1 MKKIQLLTGI
11 LVSVILIYIVL
22 NGIDFG
28 DVWNIIINLDYLILV
43 PAVIIQILSYWVRS
57 MRWAIILKNIKTVR
71 VNRLFPIICISY
83 MANNLLPLRIG
94 EFVRAYLMGKKENIS
109 ATAVFSTVIL
119 ERIYD
124 GITLLLF
131 LGVTA
136 ILYPFPSWVK
146 QIGLVTTLFFF
157 CALVFIFCLVVFKK
171 RTLSFINLFIQVL
184 PGKFNKKIDDI
195 IEKFIDGFDTI
206 KDKKKLVPIAVY
218 SIVIWSM
225 EAYLFY
231 ALAKAFD
238 FNSAV
243 YLAFFT
249 LVVVNLGIMIP
260 SSPGYV
266 GTFEYFITKA
276 LSVFG
281 ISKEISLSYAL
292 ILRVFQ
298 YLPITLIGFLFL
310 LKEGISL
317 TQLTKMSKDGNGREA

>member
-1 MKKIQLLTGI
+1 MKKIQLFVGI
-11 LVSVILIYIVL
+11 LVSIILVYFVVK
-22 NGIDFG
+22 GINFV
-28 DVWNIIINLDYLILV
+28 DVWKVIISLNYLILI

-57 MRWAIILKNIKTVR
+57 MRWAIILKNIKKVR
-71 VNRLFPIICISY
+71 VNNLFPVICISY

-94 EFVRAYLMGKKENIS
+94 EFVRAYLMGKKEKIS

-136 ILYPFPSWVK
+136 IVYPFPNWVK

-157 CALVFIFCLVVFKK
+157 CALGFIFCLVLFKE
-171 RTLSFINLFIQVL
+171 RTIAFINLFTKYL
-184 PGKFNKKIDDI
+184 PSNYNKSIKGI
-195 IEKFIDGFDTI
+195 IEKFIDGFDII
-206 KDKKKLVPIAVY
+206 KNKKNFVPIAVY

-225 EAYLFY
+225 EACLFY

-238 FNSAV
+238 FNGAI

-281 ISKEISLSYAL
+281 ITKEISLSYAL
-292 ILRVFQ
+292 VLRVFQ
-298 YLPITLIGFLFL
+298 YLPITIIGFLFL
-310 LKEGISL
+310 LKEGISI
-317 TQLTKMSKDGNGREA
+317 TQLTKMSEVENGREA